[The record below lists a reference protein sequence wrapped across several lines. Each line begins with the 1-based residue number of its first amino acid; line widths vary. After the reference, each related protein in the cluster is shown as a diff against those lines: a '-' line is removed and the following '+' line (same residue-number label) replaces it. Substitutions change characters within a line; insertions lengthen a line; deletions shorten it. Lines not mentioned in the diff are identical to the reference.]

1 MLPPDPAP
9 PDPAPR
15 IICLGHATLDRSY
28 VIGRFPPGP
37 RKVKALAAFA
47 NGGGMAASAAVAAA
61 RLGARVSLW
70 GRVGDDAAGA
80 EIRAGLD
87 AEGVATDG
95 LRCVAGAVS
104 ATSAVIIDAAGERLL
119 AHHDGERLDADPA
132 FLPLG
137 QVAGAR
143 AVLADL
149 RWWEGAL
156 ALFAAAR
163 AAGVPTILD
172 ADVSDLPD
180 LRPLLALTDY
190 ALFSEGGLAEFSAD
204 APAAALASVR
214 AAGPRHA
221 GVTRGAEGY
230 LWQEED
236 GLLRH
241 QPGFPVA
248 AVDTNGAGDAFHGGF
263 AWALAGGLA
272 PAAAIRL
279 AAAAAALKCRQ
290 PGARAGLPRQ
300 PALLAF
306 LAGEAA
312 TPH

>member
-1 MLPPDPAP
+1 MLPPKT
-9 PDPAPR
+9 APR

-28 VIGRFPPGP
+28 VIERFPPGP
-37 RKVKALAAFA
+37 RKVKAVAAFA
-47 NGGGMAASAAVAAA
+47 NGGGMASSAAVAAS

-80 EIRAGLD
+80 EIRASLAG
-87 AEGVATDG
+87 EGVATDG

-119 AHHDGERLDADPA
+119 AHHDGDRLDADPGS
-132 FLPLG
+132 LPVD
-137 QVAGAR
+137 QVSRAD

-149 RWWEGAL
+149 RWIEGAMV
-156 ALFAAAR
+156 LFAAAR

-172 ADVSDLPD
+172 ADVSDIPD

-190 ALFSEGGLAEFSAD
+190 AMFSEGGLAEFRD
-204 APAAALASVR
+204 APLKEALAAVR

-221 GVTRGAEGY
+221 GVTRGAAGY
-230 LWQEED
+230 FWQEGE
-236 GLLRH
+236 GPVRH

-248 AVDTNGAGDAFHGGF
+248 VVDTNGAGDAFHGGF
-263 AWALAGGLA
+263 AWALAGGLE
-272 PAAAIRL
+272 AARAIRL
-279 AAAAAALKCRQ
+279 ASAAAALKCRK

-300 PALLAF
+300 SELAAF
-306 LAGEAA
+306 LEDAGLDA
-312 TPH
+312 